1 MIYYFTNYLINL
13 LNKLNW
19 YYTNILSRSKF
30 GNNLT
35 YLKFEL
41 SSVSILFSS
50 NSLFVNYYFN
60 C

>member
-19 YYTNILSRSKF
+19 YYTNVLSRSKF
-30 GNNLT
+30 GNNLS

-41 SSVSILFSS
+41 ASVSILFSS

>member
-19 YYTNILSRSKF
+19 YYTNVLSRSKF
-30 GNNLT
+30 GNILT

-41 SSVSILFSS
+41 ASVSILFSS
-50 NSLFVNYYFN
+50 NSLFVNYYIN